1 MRLGVRVKADA
12 VRTQAL
18 QIPNRRHHALAAEPV
33 QRPEQD
39 AIELAFGS
47 IIEQRGEL
55 LALVGT
61 LATALV
67 VNVFMNDLMAS
78 VGAPRP

>member
-1 MRLGVRVKADA
+1 LR
-12 VRTQAL
+12 
-18 QIPNRRHHALAAEPV
+18 
-33 QRPEQD
+33 
-39 AIELAFGS
+39 ELAFGS

-67 VNVFMNDLMAS
+67 VNVLIDDLMVS
-78 VGAPRP
+78 VRAPRP